1 MTSQA
6 KTVHR
11 KNRSYNRF
19 NDCQGRFAMPKTAK
33 EETMTFG
40 QRLAQLRKAR
50 GFTQQE
56 LADETGLSRRMLA
69 YYERQ
74 SQHPPTTHLPTLAR
88 ALKVSADELLGTTA
102 ITQKSGRKPDTRL
115 ERRLQQIEKLDAAD
129 KRQVIQLIDA
139 FIERGQL
146 KRQAHAATRR

>member
-1 MTSQA
+1 
-6 KTVHR
+6 
-11 KNRSYNRF
+11 
-19 NDCQGRFAMPKTAK
+19 MPKTAK

-74 SQHPPTTHLPTLAR
+74 SQHPPTTHLQR
-88 ALKVSADELLGTTA
+88 WH
-102 ITQKSGRKPDTRL
+102 GR
-115 ERRLQQIEKLDAAD
+115 
-129 KRQVIQLIDA
+129 
-139 FIERGQL
+139 
-146 KRQAHAATRR
+146 